1 MTDCRFFD
9 CRLSLLQQQS
19 PSLSVTWSHVCGC
32 YQKQPQTCRDT
43 KIFFMED
50 IKPVEKNA
58 TSVKAKLAKLEGAN
72 ELLKQLTIN

>member
-1 MTDCRFFD
+1 
-9 CRLSLLQQQS
+9 
-19 PSLSVTWSHVCGC
+19 
-32 YQKQPQTCRDT
+32 
-43 KIFFMED
+43 MED